1 MMKLEHKEAFIDDLK
16 KLVSFPSTLDKP
28 FGDYPY
34 GKAIGET
41 LEWFLAKGRE
51 YGFTVVNVDHQA
63 GYIEFGEGEELGILG
78 HLDVVPVGDGW
89 TYGPFNPTIAD
100 GKLIA
105 RGVNDDK
112 GPTMAAFY
120 AMRALK
126 DMGIPL
132 KRKVRLILGTD
143 EESGM
148 RCIGYYLSKYPA
160 PAMAFAPDAVFP
172 LIYAEKGIHSCEVT
186 GEESQI
192 LSFESGDRL
201 NMVPDKA
208 TVTLSKDLSN
218 EFNAYLK
225 EHSLQGEA
233 NGNTLIML
241 GRAAHAM
248 QPDEG
253 VNAASLLGKF
263 LMKYINTP
271 FTQLLSTM
279 DTSGKVL
286 GIDYTDDEMGPITF
300 NLAVAKVLDGSFT
313 IRLNARIPKEY
324 PNLDQYQQALSKYGA
339 YKELGYSQVHYVSK
353 DSELVQAL
361 LKAYQDVTGDLT
373 STPMTIGGGTY
384 ARMMPNAVAFGAML
398 PGREDVAHR
407 VDEYMYV
414 EDLYTAVDI
423 YTKALLALAT

>member
-1 MMKLEHKEAFIDDLK
+1 MNKNYREAFINDLK
-16 KLVSFPSTLDKP
+16 RLLAYPSTLAQSE
-28 FGDYPY
+28 GNYPY

-41 LEWFLAKGRE
+41 LEWFLAKGKE
-51 YGFTVVNVDHQA
+51 YGFDVVNVDHQA

-89 TYGPFNPTIAD
+89 TYGPFNPTITD

-120 AMRALK
+120 AMRAVK
-126 DMGIPL
+126 EMGIPL
-132 KRKVRLILGTD
+132 KRKIRLILGTD

-148 RCIGYYLSKYPA
+148 RGIKYYLSKYPA

-186 GEESQI
+186 GLEPNI

-208 TVTLSKDLSN
+208 TVTLNKDLSI
-218 EFNAYLK
+218 EFYAYLND
-225 EHSLQGEA
+225 HSLQGEA
-233 NGNTLIML
+233 KGHTLIML
-241 GRAAHAM
+241 GKAAHAM

-263 LMKYINTP
+263 LVKYFTSP
-271 FTQLLSTM
+271 FTQLLSIM
-279 DTSGKVL
+279 DTSGKVFE
-286 GIDYTDDEMGPITF
+286 IDYSDDEMGPITF
-300 NLAVAKVLDGSFT
+300 NLAVANVIDGKFT

-324 PNLDQYQQALSKYGA
+324 PYLQKYEEALSTYGS
-339 YKELGYSQVHYVSK
+339 YKELGYSKVHYVSK

-361 LKAYQDVTGDLT
+361 LKAYQDVTGDLI
-373 STPMTIGGGTY
+373 SLPMTIGGGTY

-407 VDEYMYV
+407 VDEYMYI

>member
-1 MMKLEHKEAFIDDLK
+1 MELLK
-16 KLVSFPSTLDKP
+16 IPSVLSKP
-28 FGDYPY
+28 EENSPY
-34 GKAIGET
+34 GIEINNALNFMLGLGE
-41 LEWFLAKGRE
+41 K
-51 YGFTVVNVDHQA
+51 YGFNSSNINSHA
-63 GYIEFGEGEELGILG
+63 GYIEFGSGEEIGILG

-89 TYGPFNPTIAD
+89 TYGPFNPTIVD

-120 AMRALK
+120 AMRAVK
-126 DMGIPL
+126 EMGIPL
-132 KRKVRLILGTD
+132 KRKIRLILGTD

-148 RCIGYYLSKYPA
+148 RGIKYYLSKYPA

-172 LIYAEKGIHSCEVT
+172 LIYGEKGIHSCEVT
-186 GEESQI
+186 GLEPTIQ
-192 LSFESGDRL
+192 SFESGERL

-208 TVTLSKDLSN
+208 TVTLNMDLSN

-225 EHSLQGEA
+225 DHSLQGEA
-233 NGNTLIML
+233 KGRTLILL
-241 GRAAHAM
+241 GKAAHAM

-263 LMKYINTP
+263 LVKYIDTP
-271 FTQLLSTM
+271 FTQFLSTM
-279 DTSGKVL
+279 DTTGKVF
-286 GIDYTDDEMGPITF
+286 GIEYSDDEMGPITF
-300 NLAVAKVLDGSFT
+300 NLAVANVLEGKFT

-324 PNLDQYQQALSKYGA
+324 PYLQKYEEALSKYGS
-339 YKELGYSQVHYVSK
+339 YKELGYSKVHYVSK

-361 LKAYQDVTGDLT
+361 LKAYQDVTGDL
-373 STPMTIGGGTY
+373 SSLPMTIGGGTY

-407 VDEYMYV
+407 VDEYMYI

>member
-1 MMKLEHKEAFIDDLK
+1 MKTNHKESFIRDLK
-16 KLVSFPSTLDKP
+16 MLVSFPSTLDQP
-28 FGDYPY
+28 YGDHPY

-51 YGFTVVNVDHQA
+51 YGFDVVNVDHQA

-89 TYGPFNPTIAD
+89 TYGPFNPTIDD

-120 AMRALK
+120 AMRAVK
-126 DMGIPL
+126 EMGIPL
-132 KRKVRLILGTD
+132 KRKIRLILGTD

-148 RCIGYYLSKYPA
+148 RGIKYYLSKYPA

-172 LIYAEKGIHSCEVT
+172 LIYAEKGIHSCEIT
-186 GEESQI
+186 GEESNI
-192 LSFESGDRL
+192 ISFESGDRL

-208 TVTLSKDLSN
+208 TVTLDKDMSR
-218 EFNAYLK
+218 EYNAYLK
-225 EHSLQGEA
+225 AHDLQGES
-233 NGNTLIML
+233 NGTTLVML
-241 GRAAHAM
+241 GKAAHAM

-253 VNAASLLGKF
+253 VNAASNLGKF
-263 LMKYINTP
+263 LVNYIDTP
-271 FTQLLSTM
+271 FTQLLSKM
-279 DTSGKVL
+279 DTSGKVF
-286 GIDYTDDEMGPITF
+286 GIDYKDDEMGPITF
-300 NLAVAKVLDGSFT
+300 NLAVANVKDGKFS
-313 IRLNARIPKEY
+313 IKLNARIPRHY
-324 PNLDQYQQALSKYGA
+324 PYLIQYQEALSSFGQ
-339 YKELGYSQVHYVSK
+339 YKELGYSKVHYVSK

-373 STPMTIGGGTY
+373 TPPMTIGGGTY

-407 VDEYMYV
+407 VDEYMHI